1 METALLFREN
11 LSTFQ
16 GKLINFSGETDL
28 LFREN
33 LAAFQGKLGDFSGE
47 SMQLSYILT

>member
-1 METALLFREN
+1 MGNRLTFQGKLVSFSGKTDLLFRGN

-16 GKLINFSGETDL
+16 GKLD
-28 LFREN
+28 
-33 LAAFQGKLGDFSGE
+33 DFSGE

>member
-1 METALLFREN
+1 MGNRL
-11 LSTFQ
+11 TFQ
-16 GKLINFSGETDL
+16 GKLVSFSGKTCQ